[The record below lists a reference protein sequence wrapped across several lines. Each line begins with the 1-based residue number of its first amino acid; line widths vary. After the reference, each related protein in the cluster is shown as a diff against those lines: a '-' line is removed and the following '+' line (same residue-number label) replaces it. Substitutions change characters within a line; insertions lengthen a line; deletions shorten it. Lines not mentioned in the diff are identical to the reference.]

1 MLQLLSKIQQLE
13 LVPEAH
19 AIFSPPFRPDLAYE
33 EIMLQKPKIAAV
45 NILLYLKEN
54 EWYFPLIVRSEN
66 IRDKHSGQ
74 IALPGGKKEPSD
86 TSLFH
91 TASRETFEEVGVSVD
106 DIRIVREISPVY
118 VPPSNFYVHAFISY
132 TRRRPEFYLQPSEA
146 SSYIEFP
153 LRSILLLSQNP
164 EMETL
169 PITQGLKVPV
179 LNFNGHKIWGATAMV
194 LAEFCQLMRKLAPD

>member
-1 MLQLLSKIQQLE
+1 
-13 LVPEAH
+13 
-19 AIFSPPFRPDLAYE
+19 
-33 EIMLQKPKIAAV
+33 AV
-45 NILLYLKEN
+45 NFLLYLKEN

-74 IALPGGKKEPSD
+74 IALPGGKMEPSD

-132 TRRRPEFYLQPSEA
+132 TRRRPEFYLQLSEA

-153 LRSILLLSQNP
+153 LKSILLLSQNP
-164 EMETL
+164 EMEAL

-179 LNFNGHKIWGATAMV
+179 LNVNRHKIWGATSIV
-194 LAEFCQLMRKLAPD
+194 LAVFCELMRKVAPPEYHRRKKLNVIRQKIKFLI